1 MYFPFSKPQT
11 GGKRSAA
18 QPQTIY
24 SEFPEKRKR
33 PEAVASG
40 RAIEAVSS
48 RWTEPCTPKQVF
60 EQFRAG
66 RVQSVELVE
75 KSAKAIANLVADLTI
90 GLDTQKVVIGGSV
103 GLAEGYLP
111 LVQKYLSEMPHFY
124 HCELEAAKYGGDAG
138 LIGAAAWAEQHF

>member
-1 MYFPFSKPQT
+1 M
-11 GGKRSAA
+11 
-18 QPQTIY
+18 
-24 SEFPEKRKR
+24 
-33 PEAVASG
+33 
-40 RAIEAVSS
+40 EAVSNQ
-48 RWTEPCTPKQVF
+48 WAEPCTPTQVF

-66 RVQSVELVE
+66 TVQAVELVE

-111 LVQKYLSEMPHFY
+111 LVRQYLAEMPHFY